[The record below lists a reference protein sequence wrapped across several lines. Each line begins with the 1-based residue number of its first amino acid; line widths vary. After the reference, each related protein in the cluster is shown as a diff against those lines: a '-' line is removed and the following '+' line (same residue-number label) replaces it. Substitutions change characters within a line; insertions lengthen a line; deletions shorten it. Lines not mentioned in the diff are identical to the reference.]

1 MGARAWALAVLAMAG
16 VAGCSSS
23 SSSLSG
29 LQSQYESVSSSVLP
43 SVVQI
48 SSSTST
54 GSGVVFDSRGDI
66 VTNAHVVTGART
78 VEVMRASDGHKF
90 TGRVVGLSTSNDIA
104 VVRVTDD
111 PSALHAASFDS
122 AGVSVGQI
130 VLAMGS
136 PLGLTGTVTQ
146 GIISGNNRTVTEAS
160 ASGQAAVT
168 LENTIQTSASINSGN
183 SGGPLVNLSHQVVGI
198 NTAAARDP
206 QAGAAPGIGFAIPA
220 STAESIAK
228 KIIDAAG

>member
-1 MGARAWALAVLAMAG
+1 MGARAWVLVLGAVAG
-16 VAGCSSS
+16 AAGCSSS
-23 SSSLSG
+23 STG
-29 LQSQYESVSSSVLP
+29 LQSQYESTSSSVLP

-48 SSSTST
+48 TTPTST
-54 GSGVVFDSRGDI
+54 GSGVVFDSKGDI
-66 VTNAHVVTGART
+66 VTNAHVVSGAKA

-90 TGRVVGLSTSNDIA
+90 AARVLGFSTSNDIA

-111 PSALHAASFDS
+111 ASSLKAAGFDTS
-122 AGVSVGQI
+122 GVSVGQI

-146 GIISGNNRTVTEAS
+146 GIISGDNRTVSEAS

-183 SGGPLVNLSHQVVGI
+183 SGGPLVNLSNQIVGI

-220 STAESIAK
+220 STAESIAN